1 MLAVNQSGVKFGT
14 NVVSLLE
21 LKGGELRKLL
31 ILGSSIYR
39 GSSIYCCKVIA
50 AWLAI
55 AFNPKLVSRLQ
66 IEMWPIKL

>member
-1 MLAVNQSGVKFGT
+1 MQSVNQSGVKFWI
-14 NVVSLLE
+14 NVVSSLE

-31 ILGSSIYR
+31 ILGSSIY
-39 GSSIYCCKVIA
+39 CCEVIA

-66 IEMWPIKL
+66 IQWEFF